1 MTEINTYITSAPFG
15 SSKCKY
21 ELTCPAKSSGCKE
34 KKMTEIHAK
43 PIVDGKFWIVEQDGN
58 KVATLHKKE
67 NNKFVLSST
76 SGEVMFNKKQDLTK
90 EFGEHFFISNLKVK
104 VTQSIPNDC
113 HGFPTS
119 VKPYNSMYDV
129 RNKLPL
135 FTKSNASKSLYC
147 AGYYV
152 IKFNKGWVKSF
163 CPKVIT
169 LERNEFKGPFKT
181 EFEMK
186 QVLANAKS
194 N

>member
-1 MTEINTYITSAPFG
+1 VP
-15 SSKCKY
+15 
-21 ELTCPAKSSGCKE
+21 SGLGNIKE
-34 KKMTEIHAK
+34 KIMTEIHAK
-43 PIVDGKFWIVEQDGN
+43 PIVDGKFWIVEQNGT

-76 SGEVMFNKKQDLTK
+76 NGEVMFNKKQDLTK
-90 EFGEHFFISNLKVK
+90 QFGINFFLPGTKVK
-104 VTQSIPNDC
+104 VTTIEPNEC

-119 VKPYNSMYDV
+119 VKPYNAMYDV
-129 RNKLPL
+129 RRKLPL

-147 AGYYV
+147 AGYYT

-169 LERNEFKGPFKT
+169 LERNPYKGPFKT

-194 N
+194 D